1 MDSWDGFGGDKSV
14 IISQVMIGQGGTGRD
29 REGQRGTEILSA
41 ETPNGDCRELQDGHI
56 SRFHT
61 GPAVV
66 GGTLSISVISLPR
79 LFQKRTC

>member
-1 MDSWDGFGGDKSV
+1 MDSSDGFGGDKSV
-14 IISQVMIGQGGTGRD
+14 IISQVMIGQGGTGR
-29 REGQRGTEILSA
+29 EPILSA
-41 ETPNGDCRELQDGHI
+41 ETPNGDCRELQDGHL

-79 LFQKRTC
+79 LF